1 MEAAGVGM
9 WEVRAAAATTLQGV
23 SARTRGRH
31 RRDGLEYVPP
41 SFGRKF
47 REEALPSIIP
57 RNTKTRKRSVGRAA
71 QLSSGTGSPRAW
83 AVMASVR

>member
-1 MEAAGVGM
+1 MM
-9 WEVRAAAATTLQGV
+9 AATTLQGV

-31 RRDGLEYVPP
+31 HTDGLEYVAP

-57 RNTKTRKRSVGRAA
+57 RNTKTLGFPG
-71 QLSSGTGSPRAW
+71 LS
-83 AVMASVR
+83 